1 MSAHTETIQRPAR
14 GAPTATPASP
24 GSNGE
29 LWLFTLD
36 HRRLALMHAI
46 VIGLALVAGVFLA
59 AGLSIQPVAGRGAG
73 VDAESFRHVYSMH
86 GLALTFLVALPAIP
100 TVIGNWLLPERVGV
114 ESMAWPR
121 LNLLSFHLLAT
132 SALLFVVAFLA
143 APVDTGWSFDAP
155 FSVTS
160 SSNVAWSALAIVCA
174 ALSFACGG
182 ANTLAT
188 LIASRFG
195 GGGGRAWSQ
204 LPLSAWAFGA
214 SALVQTLAAPVL
226 VIAMTLLLA
235 QRAGASD
242 WLGATSAAAD
252 VTFASWFWAWGHA
265 ALSAMA
271 LAIVG
276 IISEVVEAH
285 SGGADRA
292 PGRAAI
298 VSVISLAVC
307 SFAGSGVHALGRGA
321 SGPSAASVAD
331 SALVLLAGTPLGVL
345 VALWVAALA
354 RRTRPASAALAY
366 ALSAL
371 VCLVTG
377 ALAGVFLAMLPTG
390 VYLQNTTFATGQL
403 HFVAL
408 GGTLCAFLAGVHH
421 LWPRWFGV
429 AARESWGFGSCLL
442 VFAGLNLAFLPQLV
456 LGYLGEPRRSAS
468 LLTGPA
474 WLAIVSAIGA
484 ALVLC
489 GLLFAGWNLL
499 ASVAQKR
506 AASAAER
513 VA

>member
-1 MSAHTETIQRPAR
+1 MSAHTESIQRHEH
-14 GAPTATPASP
+14 GAPAAPAAP
-24 GSNGE
+24 RSNGE

-36 HRRLALMHAI
+36 HRRLALLHAI

-59 AGLSIQPVAGRGAG
+59 AGLAIQPIAGRGGG
-73 VDAESFRHVYSMH
+73 VSSESFRNVYSMH

-100 TVIGNWLLPERVGV
+100 TVLGNWLLPERAGV
-114 ESMAWPR
+114 EGMAWPR
-121 LNLLSFHLLAT
+121 LNLLSFHLLAS
-132 SALLFVVAFLA
+132 SALLFVIAFLA
-143 APVDTGWSFDAP
+143 APVDTGWTFDAP

-160 SSNVAWSALAIVCA
+160 TSNVAWSALAIVCA
-174 ALSFACGG
+174 ALSFACSG

-226 VIAMTLLLA
+226 VIAMTLLIA

-242 WLGATSAAAD
+242 VLGATNIAAD
-252 VTFASWFWAWGHA
+252 VAFAKWFWAWGHA

-271 LAIVG
+271 LGIVG
-276 IISEVVEAH
+276 IISEVVDAH
-285 SGGADRA
+285 AGGAERA
-292 PGRAAI
+292 PSRAAI

-307 SFAGSGVHALGRGA
+307 SFAGFGVHVLGRGA
-321 SGPSAASVAD
+321 SGASVAD

-345 VALWVAALA
+345 VALWVVALS

-429 AARESWGFGSCLL
+429 PVRESAGLGSCLL

-456 LGYLGEPRRSAS
+456 LGYLGQPRRSTT
-468 LLTGPA
+468 LLTGPS
-474 WLAIVSAIGA
+474 WLAIVSALGA
-484 ALVLC
+484 ALVIC
-489 GLLFAGWNLL
+489 GLLYAGWSLL